1 MNASIARL
9 GVVTLVLLVS
19 LVLATTYWQVWA
31 APGLAQR
38 KDNELRLVA
47 EYTVKR
53 GKILAG
59 DGKTVLAAN
68 RVKKIGGKTFYFRRY
83 PTGSLFSHI
92 VGYST
97 QAHFRTGL
105 EQSLDDYLVGADNN
119 LGSVLRRTKQNLL
132 GATLKGSDVV
142 LTVNPK
148 AQRVAMEALG
158 TNCGAVVALEVR
170 SGKVLVLAS
179 KPTYDPNLVE
189 SHFAQASKTSASC
202 GGALLDRA
210 TAALYSPGSSFK
222 VVTTAAALES
232 GKFTPESGFTDPG
245 YCTEY
250 GKKVYNFGAD
260 QGGPEVFGHVTL
272 SQALQHSINAVFCQI
287 GQQMGPGPIL
297 DEAKKFGFY
306 SVPPLDTP
314 TDERKASGLINP
326 NGKLF
331 YPSDP
336 NQVDVGRLAFGQEHR
351 LLVTP
356 LQMAMVAA
364 GVGNDG
370 VVMQPQLL
378 DRVVAPDGSLTT
390 SFHPHEL
397 GRALSPEHAQQL
409 NQMMQSVVSA
419 GTGTSAQIP
428 GIPVAG
434 KTGTAETGIAHVN
447 TTWFICFA
455 PADNPK
461 VAVAVALEHQ
471 HGVGGTTA
479 APIAKQ
485 VLQALLSPSGTP

>member
-1 MNASIARL
+1 
-9 GVVTLVLLVS
+9 
-19 LVLATTYWQVWA
+19 
-31 APGLAQR
+31 PGLGQR

-53 GKILAG
+53 GKIFAS
-59 DGKTVLAAN
+59 DGKTVLARNKA
-68 RVKKIGGKTFYFRRY
+68 KKSGGKTLYFRRY
-83 PTGSLFSHI
+83 PTGGLFAHA

-97 QAHFRTGL
+97 AAHFRTGV

-119 LGSVLRRTKQNLL
+119 LGSVLRRTKDNLL

-142 LTVNPK
+142 LTLNAK

-158 TNCGAVVALEVR
+158 SNCGAVVALEPG

-179 KPTYDPNLVE
+179 KPTYDPNLIE
-189 SHFAQASKTSASC
+189 NHFAQVAKATTGSC
-202 GGALLDRA
+202 GGPLLNRA

-222 VVTTAAALES
+222 VVTMAAALES
-232 GKFTPESGFTDPG
+232 GKYTPESAFDDPG

-272 SQALQHSINAVFCQI
+272 AQALQHSINAVFCQL
-287 GQQMGPGPIL
+287 GQQLGPFPIL

-306 SVPPLDTP
+306 SLPPLDTP
-314 TDERKASGLINP
+314 PDERKASGLISP
-326 NGKLF
+326 NGHLF
-331 YPSDP
+331 EPSDP
-336 NQVDVGRLAFGQEHR
+336 NAVDVGRLAFGQERR

-364 GVGNDG
+364 GIGNDG
-370 VVMQPQLL
+370 IVMQPQLL
-378 DRVVAPDGSLTT
+378 DRVVAPNGSLTT
-390 SFHPHEL
+390 TFHPHEL
-397 GRALSPEHAQQL
+397 GRAVTPEHAQQINL
-409 NQMMQSVVSA
+409 MMQSVVSA
-419 GTGTSAQIP
+419 GTGTAAQIP

-434 KTGTAETGIAHVN
+434 KTGTAETGTAHVN

-461 VAVAVALEHQ
+461 VAVAVALERQ
-471 HGVGGTTA
+471 RGVGGTTA
-479 APIAKQ
+479 APIAKL